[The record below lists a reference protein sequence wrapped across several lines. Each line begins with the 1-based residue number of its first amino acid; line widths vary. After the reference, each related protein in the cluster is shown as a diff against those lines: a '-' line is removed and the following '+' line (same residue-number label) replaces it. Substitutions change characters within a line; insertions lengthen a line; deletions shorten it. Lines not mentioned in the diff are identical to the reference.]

1 MGPGADCG
9 LDLARRQLM
18 VRARDDR
25 RPTPLSPALV
35 VHVVPM
41 RRRHLRSVLR
51 IEAETHPR
59 PWSLSLFMSEMALR
73 SSRAYYVAR
82 VDGLVVGYVGLMMNG
97 DEGHITTIAV
107 DPNWH
112 RRRIA
117 TRLLLVAA
125 REAIR
130 RGAEALTLEV
140 RMGNHAAQE
149 MYRTFGFRPAGVR
162 KNYYAET
169 NEDALIMWA
178 EDVNEAEFGRRLD
191 TIDRSLPTA
200 TIIDDGGRL

>member
-1 MGPGADCG
+1 
-9 LDLARRQLM
+9 M

-25 RPTPLSPALV
+25 RSAAGPDPAASQPPELT
-35 VHVVPM
+35 VHIVPM

-73 SSRAYYVAR
+73 TSRAYYVAR
-82 VDGLVVGYVGLMMNG
+82 VDGLVVGYAGLMISA

-112 RRRIA
+112 RRKIG

-125 REAIR
+125 REAVR
-130 RGAEALTLEV
+130 RGARALTLEV
-140 RMGNHAAQE
+140 RMSNRAAQE
-149 MYRTFGFRPAGVR
+149 MYRAFGFRPAGVR

-169 NEDALIMWA
+169 NEDALVMWA
-178 EDVNEAEFGRRLD
+178 EDADSTEYRLRLAALEARVPGE
-191 TIDRSLPTA
+191 TIV
-200 TIIDDGGRL
+200 DDGRQAR

>member
-1 MGPGADCG
+1 
-9 LDLARRQLM
+9 M

-25 RPTPLSPALV
+25 RTADQPPDVSGAELT

-73 SSRAYYVAR
+73 SSRAYFVGR
-82 VDGLVVGYVGLMMNG
+82 VDGLVVGYVGLMMSG
-97 DEGHITTIAV
+97 EEGHITTIAV

-112 RRRIA
+112 RRKIG

-130 RGAEALTLEV
+130 RSGTALTLEV
-140 RMGNHAAQE
+140 RMSNSGAQE
-149 MYRTFGFRPAGVR
+149 MYRHFGFRPAGVR
-162 KNYYAET
+162 RNYYVET

-178 EDVNEAEFGRRLD
+178 EDVNEPEYAARLDALEAAVPGRTIVDDGRR
-191 TIDRSLPTA
+191 A
-200 TIIDDGGRL
+200 E

>member
-1 MGPGADCG
+1 
-9 LDLARRQLM
+9 M

-25 RPTPLSPALV
+25 RHAAPPSRPSGPPPLT

-73 SSRAYYVAR
+73 TSRAYYVAR
-82 VDGLVVGYVGLMMNG
+82 VDGLVVGYVGLMISG
-97 DEGHITTIAV
+97 DEGHVTTVAV

-112 RRRIA
+112 RRKIGS
-117 TRLLLVAA
+117 RLMLVAA
-125 REAIR
+125 REAVR
-130 RGAEALTLEV
+130 RGAVALTLEV
-140 RMGNHAAQE
+140 RMSNTGAQE
-149 MYRTFGFRPAGVR
+149 LYRQFGFRPAGVR
-162 KNYYAET
+162 KNYYVET

-178 EDVNEAEFGRRLD
+178 EDVNEPDYATRLEGIEASVPGTTIVDDGRR
-191 TIDRSLPTA
+191 
-200 TIIDDGGRL
+200 DGPA

>member
-1 MGPGADCG
+1 
-9 LDLARRQLM
+9 M

-25 RPTPLSPALV
+25 RPAPRAQLV

-41 RRRHLRSVLR
+41 RRRHLRAVMR

-59 PWSLSLFMSEMALR
+59 PWSLSLFMSEIALR

-82 VDGLVVGYVGLMMNG
+82 VDGAVVGYVGLMVSA

-107 DPNWH
+107 DPAWH
-112 RRRIA
+112 RRKIGS
-117 TRLLLVAA
+117 RLLLVAA

-130 RGAEALTLEV
+130 RGAQALTLEV
-140 RMGNHAAQE
+140 RMSNRGAQE
-149 MYRTFGFRPAGVR
+149 MYRQFGFRPAGVR
-162 KNYYAET
+162 KNYYVET

-178 EDVNEAEFGRRLD
+178 EDVQEADYRRRMDAIEAAIPGETMVDEGRG
-191 TIDRSLPTA
+191 RS
-200 TIIDDGGRL
+200 

>member
-1 MGPGADCG
+1 MGPGAG
-9 LDLARRQLM
+9 AGVSRGRLM

-25 RPTPLSPALV
+25 RPAPEAPELLV
-35 VHVVPM
+35 HIVPM

-82 VDGLVVGYVGLMMNG
+82 VDGLVVGYAGLMMNC

-112 RRRIA
+112 RRKIG
-117 TRLLLVAA
+117 TRLLLVVA

-130 RGAEALTLEV
+130 RGARALTLEV
-140 RMGNHAAQE
+140 RMGNRGAQE
-149 MYRTFGFRPAGVR
+149 MYRTFGFAPAGVR

-178 EDVNEAEFGRRLD
+178 EDVYEPDYGHRLD
-191 TIDRSLPTA
+191 AIDQAVPGETVV
-200 TIIDDGGRL
+200 DDV

>member
-1 MGPGADCG
+1 
-9 LDLARRQLM
+9 M

-25 RPTPLSPALV
+25 RAAPEFPELV

-73 SSRAYYVAR
+73 NSRAYYVAR
-82 VDGLVVGYVGLMMNG
+82 VDGFVVGYAGLMMSA

-112 RRRIA
+112 RRKIG
-117 TRLLLVAA
+117 TRLMLVVA

-130 RGAEALTLEV
+130 RGARALTLEV
-140 RMGNHAAQE
+140 RVSNKAAQE
-149 MYRTFGFRPAGVR
+149 LYRTFGFKPAGIR
-162 KNYYAET
+162 RNYYAET
-169 NEDALIMWA
+169 NEDALVMWA
-178 EDVNEAEFGRRLD
+178 EDVDTEEYGDRLD
-191 TIDRSLPTA
+191 GIEVDVPGETIVDEGRARS
-200 TIIDDGGRL
+200 

>member
-1 MGPGADCG
+1 
-9 LDLARRQLM
+9 M

-25 RPTPLSPALV
+25 RTAGQPPEVSGAPELT

-73 SSRAYYVAR
+73 TSRAYFVGR

-97 DEGHITTIAV
+97 EEGHITTIAV

-112 RRRIA
+112 RRKIG

-125 REAIR
+125 REAVR
-130 RGAEALTLEV
+130 RGGTALTLEV
-140 RMGNHAAQE
+140 RMSNAGAQE
-149 MYRTFGFRPAGVR
+149 MYRRFGFRPAGVR
-162 KNYYAET
+162 RNYYVET

-178 EDVNEAEFGRRLD
+178 EDVNEPEYTVRLDALETAVPGRTIVDDGRR
-191 TIDRSLPTA
+191 A
-200 TIIDDGGRL
+200 E

>member
-1 MGPGADCG
+1 
-9 LDLARRQLM
+9 M

-25 RPTPLSPALV
+25 RPTPRSPELL
-35 VHVVPM
+35 VHVVAM
-41 RRRHLRSVLR
+41 RRRHLRAVLR

-112 RRRIA
+112 RRTIG

-125 REAIR
+125 REAVR
-130 RGAEALTLEV
+130 RGGDALTLEV
-140 RMGNHAAQE
+140 RVNNHAAQE
-149 MYRTFGFRPAGVR
+149 MYRAFGFRPAGVR

-169 NEDALIMWA
+169 NEDALVMWA
-178 EDVNEAEFGRRLD
+178 EDVNLPEYSRRLD
-191 TIDRSLPTA
+191 AIDESLPGETVV
-200 TIIDDGGRL
+200 DEGGRS

>member
-1 MGPGADCG
+1 
-9 LDLARRQLM
+9 M

-25 RPTPLSPALV
+25 RPAPRAPEQPVQL

-41 RRRHLRSVLR
+41 RRRHLRAVMR

-73 SSRAYYVAR
+73 TSRAYFVAR
-82 VDGLVVGYVGLMMNG
+82 VDGLVVGYVGLMMSA

-112 RRRIA
+112 RRKIG

-130 RGAEALTLEV
+130 RGGRALTLEV
-140 RMGNHAAQE
+140 RMSNKGAQE
-149 MYRTFGFRPAGVR
+149 MYRQFGFAPAGVR
-162 KNYYAET
+162 KNYYVET

-178 EDVNEAEFGRRLD
+178 EDIHEPGYGRRLD
-191 TIDRSLPTA
+191 AIEGAVPGRTIVE
-200 TIIDDGGRL
+200 DGRPKS

>member
-1 MGPGADCG
+1 
-9 LDLARRQLM
+9 M

-25 RPTPLSPALV
+25 RPAGRDASARPESPELT
-35 VHVVPM
+35 VHIVPM

-73 SSRAYYVAR
+73 TSRAYYVAR
-82 VDGLVVGYVGLMMNG
+82 VDGFVVGYAGLMMSA

-112 RRRIA
+112 RRKIG

-125 REAIR
+125 REALR
-130 RGAEALTLEV
+130 RGARALTLEV
-140 RMGNHAAQE
+140 RMSNKAAQE
-149 MYRTFGFRPAGVR
+149 LYRTFGFRPAGVR

-169 NEDALIMWA
+169 NEDALVMWA
-178 EDVNEAEFGRRLD
+178 EDVDSAEYRLRLAAIEARVPGETFV
-191 TIDRSLPTA
+191 
-200 TIIDDGGRL
+200 DDGRARA

>member
-1 MGPGADCG
+1 
-9 LDLARRQLM
+9 M

-25 RPTPLSPALV
+25 RPAGRNPVSAHQSPPPALT

-73 SSRAYYVAR
+73 TSRAYYVAR
-82 VDGLVVGYVGLMMNG
+82 VDGFVVGYAGLMMSA

-112 RRRIA
+112 RRKIG
-117 TRLLLVAA
+117 TRLLLVTA
-125 REAIR
+125 REAVR
-130 RGAEALTLEV
+130 RGARALTLEV
-140 RMGNHAAQE
+140 RMSNKGAQE
-149 MYRTFGFRPAGVR
+149 LYRAFGFRPAGVR

-169 NEDALIMWA
+169 NEDALVMWA
-178 EDVNEAEFGRRLD
+178 EDVDTTDYRLRLAGIEAQVPGETFV
-191 TIDRSLPTA
+191 
-200 TIIDDGGRL
+200 DDGRPKS

>member
-1 MGPGADCG
+1 
-9 LDLARRQLM
+9 M

-25 RPTPLSPALV
+25 RPAPGPRSLNPDVQADGLL

-41 RRRHLRSVLR
+41 RRRHLRAVLR

-73 SSRAYYVAR
+73 TSRAYYVAR
-82 VDGLVVGYVGLMMNG
+82 VDGLVVGYVGLMMST
-97 DEGHITTIAV
+97 DEGHITTLAI

-112 RRRIA
+112 RRKLG
-117 TRLLLVAA
+117 TRLMLVAA

-130 RGAEALTLEV
+130 RGAAALTLEV
-140 RMGNHAAQE
+140 RMSNHAAQE
-149 MYRTFGFRPAGVR
+149 LYRAFGFRPAGVR
-162 KNYYAET
+162 KNYYVET

-178 EDVNEAEFGRRLD
+178 EDVALPDYALRLAGIESAVPGQ
-191 TIDRSLPTA
+191 TVV
-200 TIIDDGGRL
+200 DDGRSRS

>member
-1 MGPGADCG
+1 
-9 LDLARRQLM
+9 M

-25 RPTPLSPALV
+25 RPAPRAQLV

-41 RRRHLRSVLR
+41 RRRHLRAVMR

-59 PWSLSLFMSEMALR
+59 PWSLSLFMSEIALR

-82 VDGLVVGYVGLMMNG
+82 VDGAVVGYVGLMVSA

-107 DPNWH
+107 DPDWH
-112 RRRIA
+112 RRKIGS
-117 TRLLLVAA
+117 RLLLAAA

-140 RMGNHAAQE
+140 RMSNRGAQE
-149 MYRTFGFRPAGVR
+149 MYRLFGFRPAGVR
-162 KNYYAET
+162 KNYYVET

-178 EDVNEAEFGRRLD
+178 EDVQEADYRRRLEGIEAAIPGE
-191 TIDRSLPTA
+191 TIVDETRGRS
-200 TIIDDGGRL
+200 

>member
-1 MGPGADCG
+1 
-9 LDLARRQLM
+9 M

-25 RPTPLSPALV
+25 RPAGDLTSAPESPSPELT

-73 SSRAYYVAR
+73 TSRAYYVAR
-82 VDGLVVGYVGLMMNG
+82 VEGFVVGYAGLMMSA

-107 DPNWH
+107 DPNWQ
-112 RRRIA
+112 RRKIG

-125 REAIR
+125 RE
-130 RGAEALTLEV
+130 
-140 RMGNHAAQE
+140 
-149 MYRTFGFRPAGVR
+149 
-162 KNYYAET
+162 
-169 NEDALIMWA
+169 
-178 EDVNEAEFGRRLD
+178 
-191 TIDRSLPTA
+191 
-200 TIIDDGGRL
+200 